1 MTMANTIPTESVRR
15 FAEYLARCE
24 EKERA
29 YIESLPEEVRISY
42 LAAKASF
49 S

>member
-1 MTMANTIPTESVRR
+1 MANTIPSERLKR

-29 YIESLPEEVRISY
+29 YIESLPEDVRVAY